1 MVRRYQHDL
10 NAIDYAKTKL
20 MEQSDGSKLHRPSDD
35 SVGYSRY
42 LRYTVSRG
50 RTTAIR
56 TVSRQ
61 GSRG

>member
-42 LRYTVSRG
+42 LRYTVSE
-50 RTTAIR
+50 
-56 TVSRQ
+56 
-61 GSRG
+61 